1 MAIDQVEKVLYVAD
15 SVSSVTLYCV
25 ARNVGLITYKQF
37 NEYYFLL

>member
-25 ARNVGLITYKQF
+25 AVKVGLITYKQF